1 MRKRNFI
8 TWPFLSIVLMLAS
21 PLQAQEGD
29 EKSDADS
36 LIDGALNEIPD
47 EDTKIPEPEKKA
59 DAKDEVKKETAKKSS
74 AVKAAAKGEEVYKD
88 DGHKKM
94 DPNDPLYWSTMRDVY
109 SLQQRSF
116 QKDGRFALSLY
127 GGVIPNNIF
136 ESYIPVGIRM
146 NYFVLENIGIEL
158 STSYNFSYDKGLED
172 KITEPSGVSAQ
183 QVLVADQQ
191 VAYAFDFDNPAKDR
205 DGIDVGKLFVPS
217 RVNFGV
223 VWSPFYGKT
232 SFYSSALN
240 YFDLYLFAGAGLAIT
255 QTTPDFNAPKE
266 ADIKPEGALG
276 AGMAFYFGQHTTLRL
291 DFRQF
296 VFQKVNGGVANPSE
310 VSLGLGYF
318 F

>member
-8 TWPFLSIVLMLAS
+8 TWPILSIVLILAS
-21 PLQAQEGD
+21 PLHAQEG
-29 EKSDADS
+29 EETDAVDS
-36 LIDGALNEIPD
+36 LIDGALDEIPD
-47 EDTKIPEPEKKA
+47 EGEKIPDPKKAGTAEEKKEEG
-59 DAKDEVKKETAKKSS
+59 KKKSS
-74 AVKAAAKGEEVYKD
+74 TVKAAAEGEEVYKD
-88 DGHKKM
+88 DAHKDM
-94 DPNDPLYWSTMRDVY
+94 DPSDPLYWSTMRDVY

-116 QKDGRFALSLY
+116 QKNGRFALSLY

-136 ESYIPVGIRM
+136 ESYIPVGIRL
-146 NYFVLENIGIEL
+146 NYFILENIGIEL
-158 STSYNFSYDKGLED
+158 STSYNFSYNKGLEG
-172 KITEPSGVSAQ
+172 KITEQSGVSAQ

-276 AGMAFYFGQHTTLRL
+276 AGMAFYFGQHATVRL

-296 VFQKVNGGVANPSE
+296 VFAKVNGGVANPSE